1 MWINVKLLTF
11 TPTSKLST
19 IILDIQLNDPLI
31 TPDKSNIYLSIA
43 TDKDVPLAN
52 WNSCKRLCRTNRIL
66 SKLWHYALIEPIS
79 SIHYSFV
86 QSYITC
92 SQFWST
98 TSQKNIMKI
107 FFSQKKTQ
115 KNKNKNKN
123 KTKQNATFNFFWLA
137 RTYYSN
143 LQNLQNSKTS

>member
-11 TPTSKLST
+11 APTSKLST

-92 SQFWST
+92 NQFWST

-107 FFSQKKTQ
+107 FFSQKKNTKKQ
-115 KNKNKNKN
+115 KQKQKQN
-123 KTKQNATFNFFWLA
+123 KTECNF
-137 RTYYSN
+137 
-143 LQNLQNSKTS
+143 